1 MLHLSPPY
9 PEPKRGPLN
18 LDYRFLA
25 LLLFCATRSDLLE
38 HYLAPNDEGLP
49 DEARWPRLQKMGLPP
64 NLLADYLYLFQLED
78 TQKALKQLQRVTQK
92 LAALNHC
99 PPPCP
104 SNEIL
109 QEQAWLSSR
118 QTQPESPAGI
128 EN

>member
-1 MLHLSPPY
+1 MLHLSPTY
-9 PEPKRGPLN
+9 PEPKHGPLN
-18 LDYRFLA
+18 LDYRFLS
-25 LLLFCATRSDLLE
+25 LLLFCATRPDLLDD
-38 HYLAPNDEGLP
+38 YLACNNEGQH
-49 DEARWPRLQKMGLPP
+49 DVARWAKLQKMGLPD

-99 PPPCP
+99 PASCP

-109 QEQAWLSSR
+109 MEQAWLSSK
-118 QTQPESPAGI
+118 QTQPESPAGL